1 MPHLTSLARPGLPQ
15 AARPRAD
22 LSAPVPWGA
31 AGVAAVLLAA
41 AALAVAIALVADGSS
56 GTGLGATIFQSCY
69 QVLLG
74 LAVAL
79 CFARAAASA
88 EERTAWLA
96 IGAGLASWFAG
107 DVAFWFWEGSESFQG
122 FAFLLFYPGAA
133 VGVFLLVR
141 ATGWRPTEFTDLAI
155 ALAAVATLWAWLMWP
170 HVVHEDQGGR
180 VLELVYPI
188 ADLVLAVLGLAL
200 LQALGWRPA
209 LRWLLI
215 TTGFATIAVV
225 DSLYLVGLAHDTWRE
240 GTLLDLLWP
249 AGALAVAASA
259 WIPVPPD
266 ADRATPTQSF
276 PFALA
281 VIAISFAVF
290 LLVLDHWHKI
300 NAPAL
305 VLAATTFAI
314 GIVRGVRMHVR
325 QLRAE
330 RSLRTEATR
339 VVQALAA
346 AVDSKDRYT
355 RSHSDNVAA
364 GARRIGARLGL
375 SEARLRRLEVAGQLH
390 DVGKIAVPDAILLK
404 SGPLDDEEF
413 EVMKRHAAEGE
424 RIVRSIGLN
433 DVAPWIRHHHERWD
447 GRGYPDRL
455 AGTAAPL
462 EARILAAADALDAMT
477 STRSYHEALSAAG
490 ACREIAANAGSQ
502 FDPAIA
508 EAVVELIGEGK
519 LPVSQGR

>member
-1 MPHLTSLARPGLPQ
+1 MRHLTSLARPGLRQ
-15 AARPRAD
+15 AARPHVD

-31 AGVAAVLLAA
+31 AGVGAVLLAA
-41 AALAVAIALVADGSS
+41 GAVVVAIALVADGSS
-56 GTGLGATIFQSCY
+56 DTGLGATIFQSCY

-88 EERTAWLA
+88 QERTAWLA
-96 IGAGLASWFAG
+96 MGAGLASWFAG
-107 DVAFWFWEGSESFQG
+107 DVAFWFWEGSEGFQG

-133 VGVFLLVR
+133 LCVFLLVR
-141 ATGWRPTEFTDLAI
+141 AAGWRPREFTDLAI
-155 ALAAVATLWAWLMWP
+155 TLAAVATLWAWLMWP
-170 HVVHEDQGGR
+170 HVAHEDQGGR
-180 VLELVYPI
+180 LLELVYPI

-209 LRWLLI
+209 LRWLLM
-215 TTGFATIAVV
+215 TAGFAAIAVV
-225 DSLYLVGLAHDTWRE
+225 DSLYLVGLAHGTWRD

-249 AGALAVAASA
+249 LGALAVAACA
-259 WIPVPPD
+259 WISVPPGP
-266 ADRATPTQSF
+266 DRAAQTQSF
-276 PFALA
+276 SFVLA
-281 VIAISFAVF
+281 VVATSFAVV
-290 LLVLDHWHKI
+290 LLVVDHWNPI
-300 NAPAL
+300 NTPAL
-305 VLAATTFAI
+305 LLAATTFAI
-314 GIVRGVRMHVR
+314 GVVRGLQMHVR

-330 RSLRTEATR
+330 SSLRTEATR

-364 GARRIGARLGL
+364 GARRIGARLGI
-375 SEARLRRLEVAGQLH
+375 SDARLRRLEVAGQLH

-462 EARILAAADALDAMT
+462 EARILAVADALDAMT
-477 STRSYHEALSAAG
+477 STRSYHQALSAAG
-490 ACREIAANAGSQ
+490 ACREIAANSGSQ
-502 FDPAIA
+502 FDPEIA
-508 EAVVELIGEGK
+508 EAVVELVGEGQ
-519 LPVSQGR
+519 LPVSEGR